1 MHFIDAWREL
11 SPFDLGRL
19 LIPVALLV
27 GAALLPGRR
36 VARIVA
42 LGVAASLPL
51 LREAAGPPSLTAA
64 WMALWAWIAWQVGEP
79 QEARRS
85 LRLTTRSVLESGAV
99 GLLLGLSL
107 LGLLVAAV
115 ARQDMAPEDSRRAS
129 YGVLLLAV
137 GLFQLM
143 LRRHV
148 RRAAVSFATMG
159 LGLQVLDGAARAVQ
173 VPAPWSS
180 PFSVLLCTALA
191 AAVVFRIAA
200 GRERFAR
207 SPWVHDAHD
216 LHD

>member
-1 MHFIDAWREL
+1 MHFVDAWGEL
-11 SPFDLGRL
+11 TAFDLGRL
-19 LIPVALLV
+19 LLPVVLLV
-27 GAALLPGRR
+27 AAAFLPGRR
-36 VARIVA
+36 VARFVA
-42 LGVAASLPL
+42 LGVAAVLPL
-51 LREAAGPPSLTAA
+51 VREAGTQWLTAG
-64 WMALWAWIAWQVGEP
+64 WMALWGWISWRVGEH
-79 QEARRS
+79 EESRRS
-85 LRLTTRSVLESGAV
+85 PRLTTRGLLESGAV

-107 LGLLVAAV
+107 LTLLVAAV

-137 GLFQLM
+137 GLLQLM

-173 VPAPWSS
+173 VPAPEFG
-180 PFSVLLCTALA
+180 PFGVLFATALA
-191 AAVVFRIAA
+191 AALVFRIAA